1 MKADSCVMEILWGKR
16 EYAHG
21 EKAGVGRAGT
31 KRIGRNG
38 KIIRG
43 TINR

>member
-1 MKADSCVMEILWGKR
+1 MKADSCVMEILWGR
-16 EYAHG
+16 GEYARG
-21 EKAGVGRAGT
+21 EEAGVGQAGT
-31 KRIGRNG
+31 KCIGQNG